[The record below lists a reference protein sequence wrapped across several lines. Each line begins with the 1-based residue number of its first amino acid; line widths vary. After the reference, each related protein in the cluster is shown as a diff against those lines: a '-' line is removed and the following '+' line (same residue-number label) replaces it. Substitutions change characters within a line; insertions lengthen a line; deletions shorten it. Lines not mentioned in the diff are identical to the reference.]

1 MDTRRWRVY
10 LVSPNWE
17 LFHTQYAFFGYI
29 IDYVYLLVD
38 YHKHKFSA
46 TFIELI
52 GKWRRPS
59 GVIDGVR
66 DSQIVRRII

>member
-1 MDTRRWRVY
+1 MDSRRWRVY

-38 YHKHKFSA
+38 YHKHNSSA
-46 TFIELI
+46 TFIELF
-52 GKWRRPS
+52 GKWQRAF

-66 DSQIVRRII
+66 ESQIVQRII